1 MDCKYRKKLP
11 NEKPALELIIG
22 FGLAVFLFVESIGTM
37 FAPISATCTPLEQ
50 ELRGEHQQT
59 ITVVIEIPFI
69 QGWVFMRF
77 FVFCRQAN

>member
-1 MDCKYRKKLP
+1 
-11 NEKPALELIIG
+11 
-22 FGLAVFLFVESIGTM
+22 M

-59 ITVVIEIPFI
+59 ITVIIIIPFF
-69 QGWVFMRF
+69 QGRVFMRL